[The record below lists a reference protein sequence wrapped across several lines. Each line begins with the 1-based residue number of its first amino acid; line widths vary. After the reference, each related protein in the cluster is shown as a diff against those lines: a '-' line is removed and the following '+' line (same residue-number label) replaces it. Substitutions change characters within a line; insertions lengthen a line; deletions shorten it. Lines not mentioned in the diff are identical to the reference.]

1 MIDDPYNMYYGNII
15 YKNIYLYGLS
25 LKLNGRG
32 ASSVSVTSGGLSWNE
47 TERVRIYNIRLKIHS
62 KNEPVTSSD
71 VSWSKHVT
79 HNCKWSP
86 CPSKYSNG
94 FDPTYPQQKSISDF
108 LNFSHGMECVISMT
122 LDGAV
127 HSRTWAD
134 FRPIEFVLWVLVDME
149 AVRRHQDEH
158 LPTSCQWDPNVS
170 MILNQRNR

>member
-1 MIDDPYNMYYGNII
+1 MNGHPAEGLSLFFNRPEVTLNIGDIKLDWYRATQTKVCPCRALLLSYDMVHEDMIYDPYSMYYGNII

-79 HNCKWSP
+79 QVSDH
-86 CPSKYSNG
+86 PSIYSNG
-94 FDPTYPQQKSISDF
+94 FDPSK
-108 LNFSHGMECVISMT
+108 
-122 LDGAV
+122 
-127 HSRTWAD
+127 
-134 FRPIEFVLWVLVDME
+134 
-149 AVRRHQDEH
+149 
-158 LPTSCQWDPNVS
+158 
-170 MILNQRNR
+170 